1 MLAQACRGAQ
11 QLPASF
17 LSAMRMSQYARR
29 VSPETIQAGLAAV
42 ERADSD
48 VTKHLLLA
56 ALCTKLFAEHGVD
69 LVVVGGSAIEFY
81 TEGAYM
87 SGDVDLCV
95 LAAKQRLTLRDRQEL
110 MGRLGARGG
119 PRNWEVA
126 GIFVD
131 ILGALE
137 SEARTQV
144 RRLQTELG
152 PVAIAAAEDLI
163 VERVLVA
170 KYPADY
176 PPAWECARKLVD
188 AGLKCEVE
196 IDWNETLRIAKL
208 PAYKNEADVRQLIE
222 SEAKALALRSPY
234 DSAE

>member
-1 MLAQACRGAQ
+1 
-11 QLPASF
+11 
-17 LSAMRMSQYARR
+17 
-29 VSPETIQAGLAAV
+29 VTPEAIRAGLAVIA
-42 ERADSD
+42 AAQTD
-48 VTKHLLLA
+48 VTRHLLLA
-56 ALCTKLFAEHGVD
+56 ALCARLFSERGVE

-87 SGDVDLCV
+87 SGDVDMCV
-95 LAAKQRLTLRDRQEL
+95 LEAKQQLTLRDRQEL
-110 MGRLGARGG
+110 MGQLGARGG
-119 PRNWEVA
+119 PRNWELA
-126 GIFVD
+126 GTFVD
-131 ILGALE
+131 ILGAFE
-137 SEARTQV
+137 GEARTPV

-176 PPAWECARKLVD
+176 PPARECARKLID
-188 AGLKCEVE
+188 AGLKREVE

-222 SEAKALALRSPY
+222 AQAKALALRSPY
-234 DSAE
+234 NPDE

>member
-1 MLAQACRGAQ
+1 MTAEQIQSALADITSEVD
-11 QLPASF
+11 P
-17 LSAMRMSQYARR
+17 
-29 VSPETIQAGLAAV
+29 TIKHLGLASLVSAV
-42 ERADSD
+42 FRERGI
-48 VTKHLLLA
+48 
-56 ALCTKLFAEHGVD
+56 E